1 MTESDSLAVPPL
13 RTAPLGE
20 RALAA
25 YVGLV
30 LLFLALP
37 VLIVVPLAFS
47 TDVSLTFPPRG
58 FSLRWFANIWARPE
72 FLDAFR
78 LSAEVAVM
86 ATAFSLAAGVPAAI
100 AFVRY
105 RFPGRDALLML
116 FMTPLVFP
124 AIVLAAALALV
135 MTPLGLLR
143 NVWGLVLAHVVL
155 TLPYILR
162 TAVATLTEID
172 RSYQEAAHTL
182 GADRWQAFRHVTLP
196 MLRPGLIA
204 GATFALIISFYE
216 FTVSMFLVGPGVTT
230 LPIEMYNY
238 SEFTLDPTL
247 AAISTVLLGLT
258 SIAILVIE
266 RLVGLGRQF
275 GG

>member
-1 MTESDSLAVPPL
+1 MADLAPPVRPVP
-13 RTAPLGE
+13 ASE
-20 RALAA
+20 RWLAA
-25 YVGLV
+25 YVGLIV
-30 LLFLALP
+30 LFLALP

-47 TDVSLTFPPRG
+47 SDVSLTFPPRG
-58 FSLRWFANIWARPE
+58 VSLRWFSNIWARPE
-72 FLDAFR
+72 FLSAFG
-78 LSAEVAVM
+78 LSAAVAVV
-86 ATAFSLAAGVPAAI
+86 ATAISMVAGVLAAI
-100 AFVRY
+100 AFVRHA
-105 RFPGRDALLML
+105 FPGRDALLML

-143 NVWGLVLAHVVL
+143 SFWGLALAHVVL

-172 RSYQEAAHTL
+172 RSYAEAAHTL

-196 MLRPGLIA
+196 MLRPGLLA
-204 GATFALIISFYE
+204 GATFALIISFDE
-216 FTVSMFLVGPGVTT
+216 FTVSMFLVGPGVMT
-230 LPIEMYNY
+230 LPLEMYNY

-247 AAISTVLLGLT
+247 AAISTVLLVLT

-266 RLVGLGRQF
+266 KLVGLGKQF

>member
-1 MTESDSLAVPPL
+1 MAAHDLPAPPVQAVP
-13 RTAPLGE
+13 RGE
-20 RALAA
+20 RLLAA

-30 LLFLALP
+30 ILFLALP

-47 TDVSLTFPPRG
+47 SDVSLTFPPRG
-58 FSLRWFANIWARPE
+58 FSLHWFANIWARPE
-72 FLDAFR
+72 FLSAFA
-78 LSAEVAVM
+78 LSAGVALV
-86 ATAFSLAAGVPAAI
+86 ATAISMVAGVLAAI
-100 AFVRY
+100 AFVRHA
-105 RFPGRDALLML
+105 FPGRDALLML

-143 NVWGLVLAHVVL
+143 SFWGLALAHVVL

-162 TAVATLTEID
+162 TAVATLSEID

-196 MLRPGLIA
+196 MLRPGLLA
-204 GATFALIISFYE
+204 GATFALIISFDE
-216 FTVSMFLVGPGVTT
+216 FTVSMFLVGPGVMT
-230 LPIEMYNY
+230 LPLEMYNY

-247 AAISTVLLGLT
+247 AAISTVLLALT
-258 SIAILVIE
+258 CLAILIIE
-266 RLVGLGRQF
+266 RLVGLGKQF